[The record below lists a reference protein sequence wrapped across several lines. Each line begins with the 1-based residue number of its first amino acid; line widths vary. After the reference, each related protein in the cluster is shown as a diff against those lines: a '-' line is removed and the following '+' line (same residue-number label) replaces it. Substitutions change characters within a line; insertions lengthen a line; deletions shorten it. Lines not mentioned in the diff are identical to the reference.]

1 VNYMSRQL
9 GAIKNILRTS
19 KSRLSV
25 TTRILGI
32 DPGSRQTGYGFIDSD
47 GRQSQH
53 VDSGCIYVKGE
64 TFPDRLGYIFRQIS
78 ELITEYQPDELSIEL
93 VFVNKNVDSALKL
106 AQARS
111 AAICAAVN
119 AGLSVHE
126 YAPKAIKSAVVG
138 SGSASKEQMQHMM
151 SMLLKL
157 EKGLQADQADAL
169 GIALC
174 HAHNRGLAGKVA
186 LPSRRRGSGRWLS
199 LK

>member
-1 VNYMSRQL
+1 M
-9 GAIKNILRTS
+9 
-19 KSRLSV
+19 

-32 DPGSRQTGYGFIDSD
+32 DPGSRQTGYGLVDSD
-47 GRQSQH
+47 GQQSQH

-64 TFPDRLGYIFRQIS
+64 NFPERLGYIFRRVS
-78 ELITEYQPDELSIEL
+78 ELIVEFQPDELSIEQ

-106 AQARS
+106 GQARG

-126 YAPKAIKSAVVG
+126 YTPKAVKSAVVG
-138 SGSASKEQMQHMM
+138 TGNATKEQIQHMM

-174 HAHNRGLAGKVA
+174 HAHNRNLVGKI
-186 LPSRRRGSGRWLS
+186 PMPTRRRTKGRWL
-199 LK
+199 

>member
-1 VNYMSRQL
+1 
-9 GAIKNILRTS
+9 
-19 KSRLSV
+19 V

-32 DPGSRQTGYGFIDSD
+32 DPGSRQTGYGLVDSD
-47 GRQSQH
+47 GQQSQH

-64 TFPDRLGYIFRQIS
+64 NFPERLGYIFRRVS
-78 ELITEYQPDELSIEL
+78 ELIVEFQPDELSIEQ

-106 AQARS
+106 GQARG

-126 YAPKAIKSAVVG
+126 YTPKAVKSAVVG
-138 SGSASKEQMQHMM
+138 TGNATKEQIQHMM

-174 HAHNRGLAGKVA
+174 HAHNRNLVGKI
-186 LPSRRRGSGRWLS
+186 PMPTRRRTKGRWL
-199 LK
+199 

>member
-1 VNYMSRQL
+1 M
-9 GAIKNILRTS
+9 
-19 KSRLSV
+19 

-32 DPGSRQTGYGFIDSD
+32 DPGSRQTGYGLIDSD

-64 TFPDRLGYIFRQIS
+64 SFPDRLGYIFRQVS
-78 ELITEYQPDELSIEL
+78 GLITEYQPDELSIEL

-119 AGLSVHE
+119 ASLSVHE
-126 YAPKAIKSAVVG
+126 YAPKVIKSAVVG
-138 SGSASKEQMQHMM
+138 SGSASKEQVQHMI

-174 HAHNRGLAGKVA
+174 HAHNRGLTGKVA

>member
-1 VNYMSRQL
+1 
-9 GAIKNILRTS
+9 
-19 KSRLSV
+19 V

-32 DPGSRQTGYGFIDSD
+32 DPGSRQTGYGLIDSD
-47 GRQSQH
+47 GRHSQH

-64 TFPDRLGYIFRQIS
+64 NFPQRLGYIFQQVS
-78 ELITEYQPDELSIEL
+78 ELIVEYQPDELSIEL

-138 SGSASKEQMQHMM
+138 TGSATKEQVQHMM
-151 SMLLKL
+151 TMLLKL

-174 HAHNRGLAGKVA
+174 HAHNRGLADKIA
-186 LPSRRRGSGRWLS
+186 LPARRRSNGRWLS